1 MRGHIG
7 LAFFLLISFVFI
19 IFIPDIIV
27 FSAQNNKV
35 NQVVEKITKEA
46 EMQGGVNNEVQ
57 QYSQRLLED
66 YNIQDKGY
74 EISYSSTE
82 PLQQGQQFTV
92 KMEGEYK
99 FKAINLLGTGI
110 GGFTLNISSEDSGR
124 SEVWYR

>member
-1 MRGHIG
+1 MRGQVGI
-7 LAFFLLISFVFI
+7 AFFLLISFVFV

-27 FSAQNNKV
+27 FSVQNNKV

-46 EMQGGVNNEVQ
+46 EMQGGVNEEVQ
-57 QYSQRLLED
+57 QYYTKLLTD
-66 YNIQDKGY
+66 YNIEDKGY

-82 PLQQGQQFTV
+82 PLQQGQQFSV

-99 FKAINLLGTGI
+99 FKAINLMGTGI